1 MSLGAIYSIILA
13 YSSDQGSWSL
23 LCKNFREVFIPVFWI
38 SFLVIMIIGILGAIF
53 GKKGEPKQE
62 NSTTEIN
69 VTITDSKNTRTYTK
83 SNEGHKSVDVEID
96 FDKFHKWR

>member
-13 YSSDQGSWSL
+13 YSSDQGFWSMFWEGFSKFFINIVL
-23 LCKNFREVFIPVFWI
+23 PSFFVF
-38 SFLVIMIIGILGAIF
+38 LIIGFIFAIF
-53 GKKGEPKQE
+53 GKKGEAKQE
-62 NSTTEIN
+62 NSTTDIN

-83 SNEGHKSVDVEID
+83 SNDGHKSVDVEID